1 MKTIPSPSKPVNYL
15 RHSLR
20 VYGAMLAFVPTTFFI
35 FPDLGRWEP
44 YNVAY
49 EHMFAAIF
57 FAWGL
62 CLYLAASN
70 PAANV
75 GLINFTALQGL
86 LHGGVMFSDALLGM
100 HHSYWHFVGDV
111 PFHLSMFFVLGYLR
125 KYAPI
130 AIQEDM
136 TSQEL
141 GWAIVIFTCI
151 AVLVVYTVFI
161 RL

>member
-1 MKTIPSPSKPVNYL
+1 LPTSKSINFL
-15 RHSLR
+15 RNALR
-20 VYGAMLAFVPTTFFI
+20 IYGAMLAFVPSTFFI

-44 YNVAY
+44 YNVPY

-70 PAANV
+70 PAANI

-86 LHGGVMFSDALLGM
+86 LHGGVMFGDALMGM
-100 HHSYWHFVGDV
+100 HHSHWHFVGDV

-130 AIQEDM
+130 ATQVEM
-136 TSQEL
+136 TSREGL
-141 GWAIVIFTCI
+141 WATVIFSSI
-151 AVLVVYTVFI
+151 AIIVVYTVFI

>member
-1 MKTIPSPSKPVNYL
+1 MPTSKSVNFL
-15 RHSLR
+15 RSSLR
-20 VYGAMLAFVPTTFFI
+20 IYGALLAFVPSTFFI

-44 YNVAY
+44 YNVPY

-57 FAWGL
+57 FSWGL

-86 LHGGVMFSDALLGM
+86 LHGGVMFGDALMGM
-100 HHSYWHFVGDV
+100 HHSHWHFVGDV

-130 AIQEDM
+130 ATYEEM
-136 TSQEL
+136 TSRERL
-141 GWAIVIFTCI
+141 WVTVIFSSI
-151 AVLVVYTVFI
+151 AIIVVYTVFI

>member
-1 MKTIPSPSKPVNYL
+1 MPSLNFVNFL
-15 RHSLR
+15 RNALR
-20 VYGAMLAFVPTTFFI
+20 VYGLLLAIVPSTFFI

-62 CLYLAASN
+62 CLYLASFN
-70 PAANV
+70 PSANV
-75 GLINFTALQGL
+75 GLIHFTALQGL
-86 LHGGVMFSDALLGM
+86 LHGSVMLIDAIVGI
-100 HHSYWHFVGDV
+100 HHSHWHFVGDV
-111 PFHLSMFFVLGYLR
+111 PFHLSMFFVLGFLR

-130 AIQEDM
+130 STQIEM
-136 TSQEL
+136 TSRDRN
-141 GWAIVIFTCI
+141 WVIVLFSSI
-151 AVLVVYTVFI
+151 AVLIIYTVFI

>member
-1 MKTIPSPSKPVNYL
+1 MPTSKSVNFL
-15 RHSLR
+15 RSSLR
-20 VYGAMLAFVPTTFFI
+20 IYGALLAFVPSTFFI

-44 YNVAY
+44 YNVPY

-57 FAWGL
+57 FSWGL

-86 LHGGVMFSDALLGM
+86 LHGGVMFGDALMGM
-100 HHSYWHFVGDV
+100 HHSHWHFVGDV

-130 AIQEDM
+130 ATQEEM
-136 TSQEL
+136 TSRERL
-141 GWAIVIFTCI
+141 WAITIFSSI
-151 AVLVVYTVFI
+151 AIIVVYTVFI

>member
-1 MKTIPSPSKPVNYL
+1 MLSPPKLVEIL

-20 VYGAMLAFVPTTFFI
+20 VYGAMLAFVPSTFFL
-35 FPDLGRWEP
+35 FPDLGRWHP

-70 PAANV
+70 PAASV

-86 LHGGVMFSDALLGM
+86 LHGGVMFADALLGT

-111 PFHLSMFFVLGYLR
+111 PFHCSMFFVLGYLR
-125 KYAPI
+125 KYAPLAAVEQVSRSLQVRTVMI
-130 AIQEDM
+130 FAII
-136 TSQEL
+136 
-141 GWAIVIFTCI
+141 GGIV
-151 AVLVVYTVFI
+151 LYTVFI

>member
-1 MKTIPSPSKPVNYL
+1 MITMPSPSKPINFL
-15 RHSLR
+15 RHALR
-20 VYGAMLAFVPTTFFI
+20 IYGALLAFVPSTFFI

-44 YNVAY
+44 YNVPY

-86 LHGGVMFSDALLGM
+86 LHGGVMFGDALMGM
-100 HHSYWHFVGDV
+100 HHSHWHFVGDV
-111 PFHLSMFFVLGYLR
+111 PFHLSMFFVLGFLR

-130 AIQEDM
+130 ATQEEM
-136 TSQEL
+136 SSRERL
-141 GWAIVIFTCI
+141 WATVIFSSI
-151 AVLVVYTVFI
+151 AIIVVYTVFI